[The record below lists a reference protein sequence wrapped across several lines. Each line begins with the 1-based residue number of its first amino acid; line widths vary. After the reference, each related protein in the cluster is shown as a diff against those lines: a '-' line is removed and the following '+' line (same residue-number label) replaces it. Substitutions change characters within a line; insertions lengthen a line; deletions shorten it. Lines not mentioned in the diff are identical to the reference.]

1 VCKPAA
7 AAAFFATA
15 LVLDPTFGDTRTW
28 FCVALAWCVA
38 GDVFLMLP
46 RDAFVAG
53 LAAFLVAQ
61 VCFAV
66 GFALHRSSAVALVVG
81 IGVVMVVAVPL
92 ARRFVVALRS
102 SGHDELATPVLA
114 YVVAIGGMVACAI
127 ASGVALGIVGA
138 GFFFVSDALI
148 AETRFVGPRTWGP
161 LTVMVTYHLALAG
174 LVVSLVV

>member
-7 AAAFFATA
+7 AAALLATA
-15 LVLDPTFGDTRTW
+15 VVLDPTFGDTRAW

-66 GFALHRSSAVALVVG
+66 GFALHPSSTLAVVVG
-81 IGVVMVVAVPL
+81 IAVVVALAVPL
-92 ARRFVVALRS
+92 AARFVVALRS
-102 SGHDELATPVLA
+102 SGRGGLVGPVLA
-114 YVVAIGGMVACAI
+114 YVGAIGAMVACAI
-127 ASGVALGIVGA
+127 GSGVAVGVA
-138 GFFFVSDALI
+138 GAAFFFVSDSLI
-148 AETRFVGPRTWGP
+148 AETRFVGPRPWGP
-161 LTVMVTYHLALAG
+161 VTVMVTYHLALTG
-174 LVVSLVV
+174 LVVSLTV

>member
-1 VCKPAA
+1 MCKPAA

-15 LVLDPTFGDTRTW
+15 LVLDPTFGDTRSW
-28 FCVALAWCVA
+28 FCVALAFCVA

-61 VCFAV
+61 LCFAV
-66 GFALHRSSAVALVVG
+66 GFALHPSSTLAVVVG
-81 IGVVMVVAVPL
+81 IAVVVVVAVPL
-92 ARRFVVALRS
+92 ATRFVVALRS
-102 SGHDELATPVLA
+102 TGHGELAAPVVA

-127 ASGVALGIVGA
+127 GSGVALGIVGA

-148 AETRFVGPRTWGP
+148 AETRFVGPRAWGP
-161 LTVMVTYHLALAG
+161 VAVMVTYHLALAG
-174 LVVSLVV
+174 LVVSLAA

>member
-15 LVLDPTFGDTRTW
+15 LVLDPTFGDTRSW

-46 RDAFVAG
+46 RDLFVAG

-61 VCFAV
+61 ACFAV
-66 GFALHRSSAVALVVG
+66 GFALHPSSTIAVVVG
-81 IGVVMVVAVPL
+81 IIVVVVVAVPL
-92 ARRFVVALRS
+92 ATRFVVALRS
-102 SGHDELATPVLA
+102 TGHGELVVPVVA

-127 ASGVALGIVGA
+127 GSGVAVGIVGA
-138 GFFFVSDALI
+138 AFFFVSDALI
-148 AETRFVGPRTWGP
+148 AETRFVSPRAWGP
-161 LTVMVTYHLALAG
+161 VAVMVTYHLALAG
-174 LVVSLVV
+174 LVVSLAV